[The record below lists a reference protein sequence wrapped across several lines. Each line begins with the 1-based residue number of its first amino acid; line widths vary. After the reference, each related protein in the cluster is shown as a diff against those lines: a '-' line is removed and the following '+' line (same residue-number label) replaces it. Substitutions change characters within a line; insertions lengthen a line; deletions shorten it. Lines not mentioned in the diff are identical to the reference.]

1 MNLNNPLIGI
11 ILMKLNNEILNF
23 IQKLFNESNLNRLP
37 EKFGGG
43 KIFSYPLI
51 GIASG
56 NDYIFQKFKEVVGA
70 EHYTPLEM
78 WNNNNKPP
86 VSMKKL
92 RVISIVFPFTNEIR
106 EASLDPIMYHGY
118 KLPAEVYSVARNYAN
133 SFKKFVME
141 ECIKYLEN
149 LGFQATTG
157 MLSKYFT
164 IIAKERFYSTWSERH
179 IAFAAGIGTFSLHE
193 ALITEAGCNVRLA
206 SIITDAPLTIN
217 NRKSDDPFSNCL
229 FYSNGTCKECINKCP
244 ALAIS
249 KDGHDKMKCNEYRLK
264 VARRMIPRLEGI
276 LKPYS
281 RRINWKDRE
290 DNFPVGCGFC
300 QFGVPCMDKNPTR
313 K

>member
-1 MNLNNPLIGI
+1 
-11 ILMKLNNEILNF
+11 MKLNNEILYF

-37 EKFGGG
+37 EKFGLE
-43 KIFSYPLI
+43 KIFSHPII
-51 GIASG
+51 GVASG
-56 NDYIFQKFKEVVGA
+56 SDYIFYRFKEVVGA

-86 VSMKKL
+86 VLVESL
-92 RVISIVFPFTNEIR
+92 RVISIVFPFTNKIR
-106 EASLDPIMYHGY
+106 EVSLIPIIDHEF
-118 KLPAEVYSVARNYAN
+118 KLPAEIYCVARNYAN

-141 ECIKYLEN
+141 ECINYLEN

-157 MLSKYFT
+157 MLSKHFT

-179 IAFAAGIGTFSLHE
+179 IAFAAGLGTFSLHE

-206 SIITDAPLTIN
+206 SIITDAPVTITV
-217 NRKSDDPFSNCL
+217 RKSDEPYGNCL
-229 FYSNGTCKECINKCP
+229 FYSSGKCKECINKCP
-244 ALAIS
+244 ALAITEQ
-249 KDGHDKMKCNEYRLK
+249 GHDKIKCNEYRLK
-264 VARRMIPRLEGI
+264 VARRIIPKLEDI
-276 LKPYS
+276 LKPYQ

-313 K
+313 KEFE